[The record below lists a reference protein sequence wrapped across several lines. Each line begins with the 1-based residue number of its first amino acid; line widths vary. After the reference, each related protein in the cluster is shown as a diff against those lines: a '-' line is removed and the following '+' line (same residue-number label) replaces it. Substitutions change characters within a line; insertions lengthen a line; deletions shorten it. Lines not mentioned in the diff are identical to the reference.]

1 MDNFSN
7 ETSKGCLILLV
18 FIFIDIC
25 AIIIGT
31 YYHSKNNNN
40 NIILEVQYDDHIIL
54 GTTSLTFIK
63 QGEIGTNGTDI
74 VCKLIPNT
82 VDESAMPQY
91 PICTYNGT
99 TTTLNYTTPSSTDK

>member
-1 MDNFSN
+1 M
-7 ETSKGCLILLV
+7 
-18 FIFIDIC
+18 
-25 AIIIGT
+25 
-31 YYHSKNNNN
+31 
-40 NIILEVQYDDHIIL
+40 

-99 TTTLNYTTPSSTDK
+99 TTTLNYTTPNSTDKWFKIQMWENGEKIFEGTQSGTRIDDSSTNVEIKWSILKN

>member
-1 MDNFSN
+1 MVVSAAPDEENDNYKIYKDITNLTFSISN
-7 ETSKGCLILLV
+7 IYYSK
-18 FIFIDIC
+18 
-25 AIIIGT
+25 
-31 YYHSKNNNN
+31 KNNN

-74 VCKLIPNT
+74 VCKLIPNAI
-82 VDESAMPQY
+82 DEATMPQY

-99 TTTLNYTTPSSTDK
+99 TTTLNYATPSSTDK